1 MCSCFCR
8 QGFGQGHVYFTE
20 DGMLVIRHETRGLLS
35 RKPDY
40 IVEDYLTLEEEGTVI
55 VDRMCCQNTKTGA
68 RAEQIQVVRLKSRPG
83 QE

>member
-1 MCSCFCR
+1 
-8 QGFGQGHVYFTE
+8 
-20 DGMLVIRHETRGLLS
+20 MLVIRHETRGLLS

-55 VDRMCCQNTKTGA
+55 VDRMCCQHVKTGA